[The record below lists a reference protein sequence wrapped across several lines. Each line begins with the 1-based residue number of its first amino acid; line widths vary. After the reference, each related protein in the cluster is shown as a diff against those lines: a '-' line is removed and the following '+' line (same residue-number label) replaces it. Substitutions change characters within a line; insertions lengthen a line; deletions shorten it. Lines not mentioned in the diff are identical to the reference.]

1 MGQPENHGPIPTR
14 TRGSSLGVALGNPV
28 LWQPSVPR
36 VRNSRAS
43 NRPDWSLKLVNPNH
57 DPDVSQRRLRSERW
71 LSGLKRLIANPLYG
85 LTHTEGSNPFLSDP
99 HDTALLAELVD
110 AAVLGAVS

>member
-1 MGQPENHGPIPTR
+1 M
-14 TRGSSLGVALGNPV
+14 SY
-28 LWQPSVPR
+28 
-36 VRNSRAS
+36 VRYDGAS
-43 NRPDWSLKLVNPNH
+43 NRPKASGKSVNPNR

-85 LTHTEGSNPFLSDP
+85 LVHTEGSNPFLSDP